1 MSETSE
7 GGEDAEVRDLLEG
20 RDRLLRLRA
29 QRQGSSGK
37 SPGAGRSRA
46 IEEETR
52 SAAFAVVQ
60 AAMSREEVQEMVRKK
75 REEYAAKFAAG
86 EVTAPVFSRIKR
98 SKTAARACKKYV
110 PVNGDTELVAMDPDM
125 DAEDT
130 AAWSDDTANDDNFVP
145 ISPPNYKWSTK
156 DSSILEAVLQNTGV
170 YTRTGATPA
179 RHWTDREYYIYA
191 RASGEHNH
199 ALTDELWDYYAE
211 DRTIHDPALL
221 STVADMRSA
230 GSSSKGI
237 LAWLR
242 KKSGKK
248 TKLKD
253 VHNIFQELKH
263 SAKGDTSDAER
274 TESILQEFANQL
286 DGNTARIFVDK
297 TRDVA
302 VAVVFQTEGMR
313 RLFSAFPEVVMV
325 DTTHDTNANAYKL
338 FSFVVHDCFGK
349 GQYVQHALVERET
362 KDILRLVVNVFKD
375 NNPAYSNVKVVMTDK
390 AFHEK
395 DVLAEVFKQAR
406 QLLCQF
412 HVQQWF
418 AKQVGRLMRGND
430 AEWTPS
436 RPAEQSDSYLPH
448 SGHEDVPVRLW
459 FCTDNDAAVPLC
471 ESSPPCAGSATVL
484 NDILTGG
491 YSYDT
496 AVQAMKNFNIVMRAL
511 SLLASSTKRAV
522 ACWPDIGDVTR
533 EQLEFMAFEPLQDR
547 KETVK
552 VKVKALNLRLAVV
565 GNEAIDGFRLLSFRH
580 QQWLSTTAIIT
591 AMKALAVKYGSVGVV
606 SPSFM
611 EAREPDRKRIVAN
624 AYNAFSPVKRDIIGA
639 LNFGQAHWVSYHVDM
654 RTSTCRLFDPLQ
666 GHKNY
671 IKLRTTLK
679 EVVEPLLPMNA
690 ELKFFQITSCLQQDS
705 DNCGLWRLVML
716 ELALA
721 NDRWNKALYKV
732 VPYLRLR
739 YLDMCTSYIEE
750 RRGDSPQEN
759 L

>member
-1 MSETSE
+1 
-7 GGEDAEVRDLLEG
+7 
-20 RDRLLRLRA
+20 
-29 QRQGSSGK
+29 
-37 SPGAGRSRA
+37 
-46 IEEETR
+46 
-52 SAAFAVVQ
+52 
-60 AAMSREEVQEMVRKK
+60 
-75 REEYAAKFAAG
+75 
-86 EVTAPVFSRIKR
+86 
-98 SKTAARACKKYV
+98 
-110 PVNGDTELVAMDPDM
+110 
-125 DAEDT
+125 
-130 AAWSDDTANDDNFVP
+130 
-145 ISPPNYKWSTK
+145 
-156 DSSILEAVLQNTGV
+156 
-170 YTRTGATPA
+170 
-179 RHWTDREYYIYA
+179 
-191 RASGEHNH
+191 
-199 ALTDELWDYYAE
+199 
-211 DRTIHDPALL
+211 
-221 STVADMRSA
+221 
-230 GSSSKGI
+230 
-237 LAWLR
+237 
-242 KKSGKK
+242 
-248 TKLKD
+248 
-253 VHNIFQELKH
+253 
-263 SAKGDTSDAER
+263 
-274 TESILQEFANQL
+274 
-286 DGNTARIFVDK
+286 
-297 TRDVA
+297 
-302 VAVVFQTEGMR
+302 
-313 RLFSAFPEVVMV
+313 MV

-395 DVLAEVFKQAR
+395 DVLAEWAEDEYIEEYNKIGSHPPIAEHSELSALAVTMTRNGHQVV
-406 QLLCQF
+406 LLS
-412 HVQQWF
+412 
-418 AKQVGRLMRGND
+418 
-430 AEWTPS
+430 S
-436 RPAEQSDSYLPH
+436 RTAISHTVDTKTYQCD
-448 SGHEDVPVRLW
+448 
-459 FCTDNDAAVPLC
+459 C
-471 ESSPPCAGSATVL
+471 ATVL

>member
-1 MSETSE
+1 
-7 GGEDAEVRDLLEG
+7 
-20 RDRLLRLRA
+20 
-29 QRQGSSGK
+29 
-37 SPGAGRSRA
+37 
-46 IEEETR
+46 
-52 SAAFAVVQ
+52 
-60 AAMSREEVQEMVRKK
+60 
-75 REEYAAKFAAG
+75 
-86 EVTAPVFSRIKR
+86 
-98 SKTAARACKKYV
+98 
-110 PVNGDTELVAMDPDM
+110 
-125 DAEDT
+125 
-130 AAWSDDTANDDNFVP
+130 
-145 ISPPNYKWSTK
+145 
-156 DSSILEAVLQNTGV
+156 
-170 YTRTGATPA
+170 
-179 RHWTDREYYIYA
+179 
-191 RASGEHNH
+191 
-199 ALTDELWDYYAE
+199 
-211 DRTIHDPALL
+211 
-221 STVADMRSA
+221 MRSA

-253 VHNIFQELKH
+253 CTTA
-263 SAKGDTSDAER
+263 SER
-274 TESILQEFANQL
+274 V
-286 DGNTARIFVDK
+286 NTAVG
-297 TRDVA
+297 TGRD
-302 VAVVFQTEGMR
+302 
-313 RLFSAFPEVVMV
+313 
-325 DTTHDTNANAYKL
+325 D
-338 FSFVVHDCFGK
+338 
-349 GQYVQHALVERET
+349 
-362 KDILRLVVNVFKD
+362 
-375 NNPAYSNVKVVMTDK
+375 
-390 AFHEK
+390 
-395 DVLAEVFKQAR
+395 
-406 QLLCQF
+406 
-412 HVQQWF
+412 
-418 AKQVGRLMRGND
+418 D

>member
-1 MSETSE
+1 
-7 GGEDAEVRDLLEG
+7 
-20 RDRLLRLRA
+20 
-29 QRQGSSGK
+29 
-37 SPGAGRSRA
+37 
-46 IEEETR
+46 
-52 SAAFAVVQ
+52 
-60 AAMSREEVQEMVRKK
+60 
-75 REEYAAKFAAG
+75 
-86 EVTAPVFSRIKR
+86 
-98 SKTAARACKKYV
+98 
-110 PVNGDTELVAMDPDM
+110 
-125 DAEDT
+125 
-130 AAWSDDTANDDNFVP
+130 
-145 ISPPNYKWSTK
+145 
-156 DSSILEAVLQNTGV
+156 
-170 YTRTGATPA
+170 
-179 RHWTDREYYIYA
+179 
-191 RASGEHNH
+191 
-199 ALTDELWDYYAE
+199 
-211 DRTIHDPALL
+211 
-221 STVADMRSA
+221 
-230 GSSSKGI
+230 
-237 LAWLR
+237 
-242 KKSGKK
+242 
-248 TKLKD
+248 
-253 VHNIFQELKH
+253 
-263 SAKGDTSDAER
+263 
-274 TESILQEFANQL
+274 
-286 DGNTARIFVDK
+286 
-297 TRDVA
+297 
-302 VAVVFQTEGMR
+302 
-313 RLFSAFPEVVMV
+313 MV

-395 DVLAEVFKQAR
+395 DVLAE
-406 QLLCQF
+406 
-412 HVQQWF
+412 
-418 AKQVGRLMRGND
+418 
-430 AEWTPS
+430 
-436 RPAEQSDSYLPH
+436 SDSYLPH

-639 LNFGQAHWVSYHVDM
+639 LNFGQAHWVSYHIDM

>member
-145 ISPPNYKWSTK
+145 ISPPS
-156 DSSILEAVLQNTGV
+156 DFVDGDIVSSADEAKYFFGLSSSSDDGDTAPTHAILKRAQ
-170 YTRTGATPA
+170 
-179 RHWTDREYYIYA
+179 TDREYYIYA

-253 VHNIFQELKH
+253 WAEDEYIEEYNKIGSHPPIAEHSELSALAVTVTKYAFDLVTGEFKYATTGDVHYQMTRNGHQVVLL
-263 SAKGDTSDAER
+263 SSR
-274 TESILQEFANQL
+274 TAISH
-286 DGNTARIFVDK
+286 T
-297 TRDVA
+297 
-302 VAVVFQTEGMR
+302 
-313 RLFSAFPEVVMV
+313 V
-325 DTTHDTNANAYKL
+325 DTKTYQ
-338 FSFVVHDCFGK
+338 C
-349 GQYVQHALVERET
+349 
-362 KDILRLVVNVFKD
+362 
-375 NNPAYSNVKVVMTDK
+375 
-390 AFHEK
+390 
-395 DVLAEVFKQAR
+395 
-406 QLLCQF
+406 
-412 HVQQWF
+412 
-418 AKQVGRLMRGND
+418 
-430 AEWTPS
+430 
-436 RPAEQSDSYLPH
+436 DS
-448 SGHEDVPVRLW
+448 
-459 FCTDNDAAVPLC
+459 
-471 ESSPPCAGSATVL
+471 TVL

-496 AVQAMKNFNIVMRAL
+496 AVQAMKNFNMQVCEVKGDPVIRPLQNEKQLTLDELTKVVPLDRVMRAL

-533 EQLEFMAFEPLQDR
+533 EQLEFMALYVEAKQHLEAVAHTIEWVDKVSCANADIEETPNVFSEPLQDR

-639 LNFGQAHWVSYHVDM
+639 LNFGQAHWVSYHIDM

>member
-263 SAKGDTSDAER
+263 SAKGDT
-274 TESILQEFANQL
+274 
-286 DGNTARIFVDK
+286 
-297 TRDVA
+297 
-302 VAVVFQTEGMR
+302 M
-313 RLFSAFPEVVMV
+313 
-325 DTTHDTNANAYKL
+325 
-338 FSFVVHDCFGK
+338 HDCFGK

-639 LNFGQAHWVSYHVDM
+639 LNFGQAHWVSYHIDM